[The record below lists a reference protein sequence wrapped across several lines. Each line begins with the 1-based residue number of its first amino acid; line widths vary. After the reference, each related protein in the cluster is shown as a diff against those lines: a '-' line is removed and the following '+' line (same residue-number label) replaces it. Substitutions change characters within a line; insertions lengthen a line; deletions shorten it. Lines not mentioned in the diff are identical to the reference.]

1 LWILVTTILASGMAF
16 IDGTSTNLALPAIQ
30 VQLNASAT
38 DLQWVVQ
45 AYTLF
50 LSALILV
57 GGALGD
63 RFGRKRVF
71 QIGVLLFTGAS
82 IWCGLAVSIG
92 QLITARA
99 FQGIGAAL
107 LIPGSLSIISAAFSP
122 QKRGKAIGTWSGFSA
137 LTTALGP
144 VVGGWLIEHL
154 SWRWVF
160 YTNVP
165 LAIAVLLLSW
175 RFVPE
180 SRDESSIGAP
190 LDLSGAL
197 LITIG
202 LGGVV
207 YGLTESATR
216 GFDNPLVIVALVLGI
231 SAIGGFILV
240 EHRAAV
246 PLMPLH
252 LFRSRTFAG
261 ANLLTLLLYAALGGS
276 LYFFPLNL
284 IQVQGYTATE
294 SGLALLP
301 FVLVMFVLSRWSGGL
316 VARFG
321 ARRPLTIGPIVVACG
336 FLLFAVPGV
345 GGSYWTTFFPAV
357 LVMSLGMAISVAPLT
372 TTVMNA
378 IEQSHAGVASGIN
391 NAVSRTAGLLAIS
404 VMGIVM
410 LGTFGP
416 ALTTQLAALELS
428 PAVLDNVAA
437 QQDRLAGI
445 ALPDTVTEATA
456 AQIEQAVHESFVAG
470 YRMVMYL
477 ACGLALASAASAALM
492 IRDYHVFDEPT
503 SAFDTT
509 A

>member
-1 LWILVTTILASGMAF
+1 
-16 IDGTSTNLALPAIQ
+16 
-30 VQLNASAT
+30 
-38 DLQWVVQ
+38 
-45 AYTLF
+45 
-50 LSALILV
+50 
-57 GGALGD
+57 
-63 RFGRKRVF
+63 
-71 QIGVLLFTGAS
+71 
-82 IWCGLAVSIG
+82 
-92 QLITARA
+92 
-99 FQGIGAAL
+99 
-107 LIPGSLSIISAAFSP
+107 
-122 QKRGKAIGTWSGFSA
+122 
-137 LTTALGP
+137 
-144 VVGGWLIEHL
+144 
-154 SWRWVF
+154 
-160 YTNVP
+160 
-165 LAIAVLLLSW
+165 VLLLSW

-180 SRDESSIGAP
+180 SRDEGSIGAP
-190 LDLSGAL
+190 LDWQGAL
-197 LITIG
+197 LITVG
-202 LGGVV
+202 LGGIV

-216 GFDNPLVIVALVLGI
+216 GFDNPLVIAALVLGI
-231 SAIGGFILV
+231 AATAGFLLV
-240 EHRAAV
+240 EHRSAV

-252 LFRSRTFAG
+252 LFGSRTFAG

-284 IQVQGYTATE
+284 IQVQGYTATA

-301 FVLVMFVLSRWSGGL
+301 FVLIMFVLSRWAGGL
-316 VARFG
+316 VGRFG
-321 ARRPLTIGPIVVACG
+321 ARRPLTIGPLVVACG

-416 ALTTQLAALELS
+416 TLTTRLAALDLS
-428 PAVLDNVAA
+428 PTVQDELAA

-445 ALPDTVTEATA
+445 EIPASVPDAAA

-477 ACGLALASAASAALM
+477 ASALALASAISAALM
-492 IRDYHVFDEPT
+492 IRDHRVFDEPDAAT
-503 SAFDTT
+503 DT
-509 A
+509 